1 MKRGTVLMGR
11 PRCPDGGACHHS
23 CRPGPCFR
31 VQSCGPLS
39 VAGFPEDAWPP
50 IVVELHAIIERM
62 VTFADD
68 LDSDL
73 ECTTPAY
80 GVPGHAHC
88 AACCYGTGRII
99 TNASEG
105 ARADAADALRRSA
118 AIIRAE
124 ADDQARLNTERAW

>member
-1 MKRGTVLMGR
+1 MTDRL
-11 PRCPDGGACHHS
+11 RCPDDGACHHS

-31 VQSCGPLS
+31 VQGCAPLS
-39 VAGFPEDAWPP
+39 AAFGSWPP
-50 IVVELHAIIERM
+50 IVVELHALVEKLLS
-62 VTFADD
+62 FADE

-118 AIIRAE
+118 AIIRVE
-124 ADDQARLNTERAW
+124 ADDQGRLARERA